1 MTAEVALRVVSFDV
15 GTTHLGIW
23 AGEFRGST
31 ERPHERFPFRFDHWE
46 LLDLGTQQL
55 HDVTEQLHRE
65 LDRRPFLSDPQRYD
79 WVLIENQIDDVLLRG
94 GGGRGRNVATMMYK
108 VGRMKSVG
116 AVIHSYFYAK
126 RATAGAP
133 ANILYVSPR
142 GKLKVYRGSVQ
153 VQVRE
158 RASEHERNKAIAVA
172 HVRAL
177 LNEAAAEGPA
187 AGEMEGE
194 GRALLDWFWKLRNTR
209 GYLKRDDVADA
220 FLQAAYW
227 CIARTGWRQPDPP
240 STDTES
246 LPPVSSVALDLSLE
260 EQEDDVDEEGEQ
272 ERAAA
277 EFAFDMQSL

>member
-1 MTAEVALRVVSFDV
+1 MSSTALRVVSFDV

-23 AGEFRGST
+23 AGEFRGSV
-31 ERPHERFPFRFDHWE
+31 ERPQERFPFRFDHWE
-46 LLDLGTQQL
+46 LVDLGTQQL

-65 LDRRPFLSDPQRYD
+65 LDRRPFLSDPRRYD
-79 WVLIENQIDDVLLRG
+79 WVLIENQIDDVLMSRG
-94 GGGRGRNVATMMYK
+94 GGRAGRNVATMMYK

-126 RATAGAP
+126 RAAAGAP

-142 GKLKVYRGSVQ
+142 GKLKVYRGGVQ

-158 RASEHERNKAIAVA
+158 RASEHERNKAVAVA
-172 HVRAL
+172 HVSAL
-177 LNEAAAEGPA
+177 LNEAAASGELGEEGA
-187 AGEMEGE
+187 A
-194 GRALLDWFWKLRNTR
+194 LVNWFWKLRNTR

-227 CIARTGWRQPDPP
+227 CITRTGWRQPDPAG
-240 STDTES
+240 SV
-246 LPPVSSVALDLSLE
+246 LPVAAAPAPLSIE
-260 EQEDDVDEEGEQ
+260 EQEEDVTAEEEEEEQ

-277 EFAFDMQSL
+277 EFAFDMRSL